1 MEVPVVTS
9 LARFAVRRRRA
20 VLAVTFL
27 FVVASIVLGSG
38 VVKRLSGAGFDDPAA
53 ASTRA
58 TAAIARDF
66 HAGTP
71 NFDLLVKAAGG
82 VDAPAAVTAVEQL
95 TARLSAEP
103 GVSNVVSYWTD
114 GHPKVLRSTDRAE
127 AMILAR
133 LTGPEDDATA
143 RAQDL
148 DKSYSG
154 TTGPL
159 TVRVGGVSFVY

>member
-1 MEVPVVTS
+1 MEVRVVTS

-58 TAAIARDF
+58 TGIIARDF

-71 NFDLLVKAAGG
+71 NFVLLVKAAGG
-82 VDAPAAVTAVEQL
+82 VDAPAAATAAERL
-95 TARLSAEP
+95 TARLA
-103 GVSNVVSYWTD
+103 
-114 GHPKVLRSTDRAE
+114 A
-127 AMILAR
+127 
-133 LTGPEDDATA
+133 
-143 RAQDL
+143 
-148 DKSYSG
+148 
-154 TTGPL
+154 
-159 TVRVGGVSFVY
+159 